1 MRNGR
6 LGNDSADR
14 AFACF
19 HLDTWSVLALFKPA
33 HLPARRPLCQLVAAP
48 CPRHRHF
55 SHCHP
60 QRRTLGNWWRRS
72 DLNAQLPACKA
83 GTLPLSYV
91 PMCVW
96 RVIERPFS
104 VCRGGHCTLTAI
116 SRVSTPIVILCEG
129 TAPLTSAG
137 SDPTTIHSAR
147 LIPGCQRSLPA
158 VTCFLVVCTG
168 LRALRAAAIR
178 AGRFPHGLS
187 RFRLVGPVGV
197 APISRGSCDPAPR
210 LCAPCARLSGPSS
223 VFPLCQKGENNSGSA
238 A

>member
-1 MRNGR
+1 M
-6 LGNDSADR
+6 
-14 AFACF
+14 
-19 HLDTWSVLALFKPA
+19 
-33 HLPARRPLCQLVAAP
+33 
-48 CPRHRHF
+48 
-55 SHCHP
+55 
-60 QRRTLGNWWRRS
+60 
-72 DLNAQLPACKA
+72 NAQLPACKA

-104 VCRGGHCTLTAI
+104 VCRRGTALGPP
-116 SRVSTPIVILCEG
+116 SAAFPRPLSFFVRE

-137 SDPTTIHSAR
+137 SDPATIALKAR

-158 VTCFLVVCTG
+158 VACFLVVCTG

-187 RFRLVGPVGV
+187 RFRLVGRTELHRP
-197 APISRGSCDPAPR
+197 ARGSCGPAPR

-223 VFPLCQKGENNSGSA
+223 VFPICQKGENNSGSA

>member
-1 MRNGR
+1 M
-6 LGNDSADR
+6 
-14 AFACF
+14 
-19 HLDTWSVLALFKPA
+19 
-33 HLPARRPLCQLVAAP
+33 
-48 CPRHRHF
+48 
-55 SHCHP
+55 
-60 QRRTLGNWWRRS
+60 
-72 DLNAQLPACKA
+72 NAQLPTCKA

-104 VCRGGHCTLTAI
+104 VCRGGHCTWSAI
-116 SRVSTPIVILCEG
+116 GRVSTPIVILREG

-137 SDPTTIHSAR
+137 SDPATIHSAR
-147 LIPGCQRSLPA
+147 LNPGCQRSLPA
-158 VTCFLVVCTG
+158 VTWFFVCTG

-178 AGRFPHGLS
+178 AGLVPHGLS
-187 RFRLVGPVGV
+187 RCRLVGRTELHRP
-197 APISRGSCDPAPR
+197 ARGSCGPAPR

>member
-1 MRNGR
+1 M
-6 LGNDSADR
+6 SY
-14 AFACF
+14 
-19 HLDTWSVLALFKPA
+19 
-33 HLPARRPLCQLVAAP
+33 
-48 CPRHRHF
+48 CPM
-55 SHCHP
+55 
-60 QRRTLGNWWRRS
+60 
-72 DLNAQLPACKA
+72 
-83 GTLPLSYV
+83 Y
-91 PMCVW
+91 VW

-104 VCRGGHCTLTAI
+104 VCRVRSA
-116 SRVSTPIVILCEG
+116 RVAPSAAFPRPLSFFVRE

-137 SDPTTIHSAR
+137 SDPATIYSAR

-158 VTCFLVVCTG
+158 VTWFFVCTG

-187 RFRLVGPVGV
+187 RFRLVGRTELHRP
-197 APISRGSCDPAPR
+197 ARGSCGPAPR

>member
-1 MRNGR
+1 M
-6 LGNDSADR
+6 
-14 AFACF
+14 
-19 HLDTWSVLALFKPA
+19 
-33 HLPARRPLCQLVAAP
+33 
-48 CPRHRHF
+48 
-55 SHCHP
+55 
-60 QRRTLGNWWRRS
+60 
-72 DLNAQLPACKA
+72 NAQLPACKA

-104 VCRGGHCTLTAI
+104 VCRGGHCTWSAI
-116 SRVSTPIVILCEG
+116 GRASTPIVILREG

-137 SDPTTIHSAR
+137 SDPATIALKAR

-158 VTCFLVVCTG
+158 VACFLVVCTG

-187 RFRLVGPVGV
+187 RFRLVGRTELHRP
-197 APISRGSCDPAPR
+197 ARGSCGPAPR

-223 VFPLCQKGENNSGSA
+223 VFPICQKGENNSGSA